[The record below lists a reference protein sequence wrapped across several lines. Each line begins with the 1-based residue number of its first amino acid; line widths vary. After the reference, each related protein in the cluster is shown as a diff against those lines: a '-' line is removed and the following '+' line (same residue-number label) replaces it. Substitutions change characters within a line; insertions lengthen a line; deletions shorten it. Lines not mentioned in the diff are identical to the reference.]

1 MKRVYL
7 LTCFIVFSASAG
19 FCQHSFDSL
28 NAYAI
33 LNKAIEAQGGKAF
46 LQTIKT
52 MYTVTKTRMDGIVVD
67 WTVKEM
73 LPNKSAFQITNRN
86 RVIYQSWFDGK
97 NGFEIVNGKKK
108 KLDTE
113 ENKDKF
119 YKRNIINELDYI
131 DAALWK
137 IKLLGE
143 EKVMNEDCYKI
154 EATLLSGMVKY
165 LYYSKSSFFLLKE
178 EKILNA
184 ETNSFFTF
192 FYFSYKQTGQ
202 LTHYTEI
209 KFGEIGK
216 FQDGKLVELVIND
229 LVDDKDFK

>member
-7 LTCFIVFSASAG
+7 LTFIILFYTTAG
-19 FCQHSFDSL
+19 ICQQSFDSL

-33 LNKAIEAQGGKAF
+33 LNKAIEAQGGRAF

-73 LPNKSAFQITNRN
+73 LPNKAAFQITNRN
-86 RVIYQSWFDGK
+86 RVIYQSWFDGN

-108 KLDTE
+108 KLDIE
-113 ENKDKF
+113 ENKEKF

-131 DAALWK
+131 DAGLWQ

-154 EATLLSGMVKY
+154 EATLISGLVKY

-178 EKILNA
+178 EKVLNA
-184 ETNSFFTF
+184 ERDNFFTF
-192 FYFSYKQTGQ
+192 FLFF
-202 LTHYTEI
+202 I
-209 KFGEIGK
+209 
-216 FQDGKLVELVIND
+216 
-229 LVDDKDFK
+229 

>member
-1 MKRVYL
+1 MKRLYL
-7 LTCFIVFSASAG
+7 LTCFIIFYANTG
-19 FCQHSFDSL
+19 ICQQSFDSL

-46 LQTIKT
+46 LQSIKT
-52 MYTVTKTRMDGIVVD
+52 MYTVTKTRMDGIEVD
-67 WTVKEM
+67 WTVKEK
-73 LPNKSAFQITNRN
+73 LPNKGAFTITNRN

-97 NGFEIVNGKKK
+97 SGFEIVNGKKK
-108 KLDTE
+108 KQYVEDY
-113 ENKDKF
+113 KDKL

-131 DAALWK
+131 DAGLWK

-143 EKVMNEDCYKI
+143 EKVLNEDCYKI
-154 EATLLSGMVKY
+154 EATLLSGLVKH

-184 ETNSFFTF
+184 ERNSFFIF
-192 FYFSYKQTGQ
+192 YYFSYKQTGQ
-202 LTHYTEI
+202 LTHFTEI

>member
-7 LTCFIVFSASAG
+7 LTFIILFYTTAG
-19 FCQHSFDSL
+19 ICQQSFDSL

-33 LNKAIEAQGGKAF
+33 LNKAIEAQGGRAF

-73 LPNKSAFQITNRN
+73 LPNKAAFQITNRN
-86 RVIYQSWFDGK
+86 RVIYQSWFDGN

-108 KLDTE
+108 KLDIE
-113 ENKDKF
+113 ENKEKF

-131 DAALWK
+131 DAGLWQ
-137 IKLLGE
+137 IKLLGV

-154 EATLLSGMVKY
+154 EATLLSGLVKY

-178 EKILNA
+178 EKVLNA
-184 ETNSFFTF
+184 ERDSFFSF
-192 FYFSYKQTGQ
+192 FYFSYKQTGK
-202 LTHYTEI
+202 LTHFTEI

-216 FQDGKLVELVIND
+216 FQEGKLVELVIND
-229 LVDDKDFK
+229 LVEEKDFR